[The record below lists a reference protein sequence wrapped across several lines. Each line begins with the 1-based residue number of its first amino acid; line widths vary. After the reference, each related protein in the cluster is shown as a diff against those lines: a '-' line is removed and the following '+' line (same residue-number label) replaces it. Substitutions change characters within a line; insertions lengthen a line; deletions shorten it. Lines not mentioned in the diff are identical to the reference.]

1 MFCLLVALVVL
12 FVEKG
17 GFEVHP
23 MEWSMVLWLLLMVS
37 CCIFMCCFSPL
48 CGGTIAMLGM
58 LVVDVTLKEANTK
71 KEPKATKSEISGEF
85 TPVFKLAAKKAKFF
99 HLDLSHFSR

>member
-1 MFCLLVALVVL
+1 MLCMLVALSVL

-17 GFEVHP
+17 GFDVNP
-23 MEWSMVLWLLLMVS
+23 IEWSMVLWLLMMVS

-58 LVVDVTLKEANTK
+58 LVVDVTLKEASTK
-71 KEPKATKSEISGEF
+71 KDPKATKSEISGEF
-85 TPVFKLAAKKAKFF
+85 TPLVL
-99 HLDLSHFSR
+99 L